1 MSLPDPDDNTL
12 IRRTREGDLDA
23 FGVLVVR
30 YRHRAT
36 GLAYRFLGDAED
48 ARDVSQEAFAKAFR
62 SLPAYRDGTRF
73 DRWLMRI
80 VANTARDLLRTRT
93 RRGPHTPIDS
103 IADVPADSLTPDRA
117 AELGDLHARLA
128 RELALLPQRQRM
140 VFVLHEQE
148 SMSHAEI
155 AEALGEK
162 VGTVRWL
169 LFRAREQ
176 LRDRLA
182 DLVEGGE

>member
-12 IRRTREGDLDA
+12 VRRTREGGLDA
-23 FGVLVVR
+23 FGVLVLR

-36 GLAYRFLGDAED
+36 GLAYRFLGDAEE
-48 ARDVSQEAFAKAFR
+48 ARDVSQEAFAKAYG
-62 SLPAYRDGTRF
+62 SLSSYRDGTRF
-73 DRWLMRI
+73 DSWLLRI

-103 IADVPADSLTPDRA
+103 IVDLPADSLTPDRA
-117 AELGDLHARLA
+117 AELGDMHARLA

-140 VFVLHEQE
+140 AFVLHEQE
-148 SMSHAEI
+148 GMPHAEI
-155 AEALGEK
+155 AEVLGEK

-182 DLVEGGE
+182 DLLEDRE